1 MSTTSFFAL
10 RQWKFVNANFIP
22 LLDQLSV
29 ADRKTFNF
37 DVREI
42 NWHNYVED
50 YCMGIRLYILKEQEE
65 TIPAARTRLMKLY
78 VVKKIIQGLIILP
91 LALIAYKLF

>member
-10 RQWKFVNANFIP
+10 RQWQFVNANFIP

-29 ADRKTFNF
+29 LDRQTFNF

-42 NWHNYVED
+42 DWQIYVED
-50 YCMGIRLYILKEQEE
+50 YCMGIRRYILDEEEE
-65 TIPAARTRLMKLY
+65 TIPAARTSLMKLY
-78 VVKKIIQGLIILP
+78 VVKKITQGLIILP
-91 LALIAYKLF
+91 LAFIAYKLF